1 MSIDIIPRYFVLSGS
16 AVTEPS
22 NFYVLDQAESP
33 ARTAAVCP
41 TRGDAER
48 ARAGL
53 ELLHVLEL
61 SAGEPI
67 EIAAPNPAWAGS

>member
-1 MSIDIIPRYFVLSGS
+1 MSVDIIPRYVVLPAQPVS
-16 AVTEPS
+16 EPAG
-22 NFYVLDQAESP
+22 FYVLDQADSP

-53 ELLHVLEL
+53 ELLHVLEIN
-61 SAGEPI
+61 AGEPI